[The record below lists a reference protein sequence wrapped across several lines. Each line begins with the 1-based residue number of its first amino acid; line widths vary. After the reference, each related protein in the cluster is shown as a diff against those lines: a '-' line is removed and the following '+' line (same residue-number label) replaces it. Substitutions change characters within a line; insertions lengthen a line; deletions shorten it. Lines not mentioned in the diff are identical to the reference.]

1 MFGYV
6 VANQEALSEAQFA
19 RYKGAYCGLCRALK
33 RQHGSISRMA
43 LTYDMVFLL
52 LLLGSL
58 YEPEEQ
64 SGSERCVAHPVK
76 VHDYWSTEL
85 TQYVADMSIA
95 LAYCKQ
101 LDDWQDEKKL
111 ISLTASKLFAPHYR
125 DVKAHYPM
133 HCRELETQLAALA
146 TIEKSGVLAPDE
158 AANCFGKL
166 MGGLFIWKQDRWTD
180 ILYEMGCALGRFVYI
195 MDACMDLES
204 DRRHGRY
211 NPMAG
216 RDPAEFEPILTM
228 LIGDCA
234 LEFEKLPLVQDLD
247 ILRNILY
254 SGVWTRYRM
263 AQKNNEKKGNMEL

>member
-6 VANQEALSEAQFA
+6 IANQESLSESQFA

-33 RQHGSISRMA
+33 VRYGSIGRMA

-52 LLLGSL
+52 LVLGSL

-64 SGSERCVAHPVK
+64 NGSERCIAHPIK
-76 VHDYWSTEL
+76 VHGYWTTEL
-85 TQYVADMSIA
+85 TDYVADMSIA

-101 LDDWQDEKKL
+101 MDDWHDEKKASSWL
-111 ISLTASKLFAPHYR
+111 GSRLFLSYYRAVQNRHPARCEEIEKQLHALTA
-125 DVKAHYPM
+125 
-133 HCRELETQLAALA
+133 
-146 TIEKSGVLAPDE
+146 IEQAGIPAPDDG
-158 AANCFGKL
+158 ANCFGQL
-166 MGGLFIWKQDRWTD
+166 LGSLFVWKQDRWAD
-180 ILYEMGCALGRFVYI
+180 ILYETGCALGRFIYI

-204 DRRHGRY
+204 DRKHSRY

-216 RDPAEFEPILTM
+216 KDTTEFESILTM

-254 SGVWTRYRM
+254 SGVWTQYRM
-263 AQKNNEKKGNMEL
+263 AQKNNEKKGNMEP